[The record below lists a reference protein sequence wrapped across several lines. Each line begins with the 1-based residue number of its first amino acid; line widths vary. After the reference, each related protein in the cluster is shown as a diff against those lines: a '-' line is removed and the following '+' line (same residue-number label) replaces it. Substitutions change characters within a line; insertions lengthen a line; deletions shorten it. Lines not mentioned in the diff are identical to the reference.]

1 MEEYQE
7 KIRILYRPNRNLLDF
22 KIQLPYPENKGRG
35 TTERL
40 YTDYGQMNE
49 LAGTTYCRL
58 HKPTT
63 KRLYSGQKGL
73 VTHNVHFTAVESK
86 HFLNTRTSHSLLKNR
101 FALNTETNLH
111 ATTENFSFFDLK
123 SLKKTK
129 FYFEKIFYRQ
139 I

>member
-1 MEEYQE
+1 
-7 KIRILYRPNRNLLDF
+7 
-22 KIQLPYPENKGRG
+22 
-35 TTERL
+35 
-40 YTDYGQMNE
+40 MNE

-111 ATTENFSFFDLK
+111 ATTENLSFFDLK

-129 FYFEKIFYRQ
+129 FYFEKIFYTIYLSIDRY
-139 I
+139 IDIKINTYR